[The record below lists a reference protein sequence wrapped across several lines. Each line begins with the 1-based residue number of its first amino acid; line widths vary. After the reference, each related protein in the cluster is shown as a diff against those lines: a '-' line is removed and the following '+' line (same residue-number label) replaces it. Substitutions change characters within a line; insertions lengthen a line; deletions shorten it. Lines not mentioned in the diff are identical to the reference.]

1 MSTIDAVSPSPLADI
16 EAFLAVRPRLFG
28 IAYRIVGSAAEADE
42 VVQDTWIRWDRAER
56 GKVGDAKAFL
66 ATVATRLAIN
76 VTQSAGRRR
85 ETHMDPWLCE
95 PVDPEADPAH
105 RALRGEALEE
115 TVLTLLEKLSPA
127 ERAVFVLREAFD
139 YPYRQVARVLELSE
153 PNARQLATRARRHLA
168 GDRRFPVDEP
178 ERQRLLE
185 AVVAAAQG
193 GRLAALE
200 RVLVADIRASAAGVA
215 AVACDAGQVPSLVP
229 RNRPRGRDRGVA
241 LTRLRPSEGNLP
253 A

>member
-42 VVQDTWIRWDRAER
+42 VVQDTWIRWNRAER
-56 GKVGDAKAFL
+56 STVDDAKAFL
-66 ATVATRLAIN
+66 ATIATRLAIN

-95 PVDPEADPAH
+95 PAGAESDPAH

-127 ERAVFVLREAFD
+127 ERAVFILREAFD

-153 PNARQLATRARRHLA
+153 PNTRQLATRARRHLA
-168 GDRRFPVDEP
+168 RDRRFPVDGT

-185 AVVAAAQG
+185 AVVAAAQS
-193 GRLAALE
+193 GRLSALE
-200 RVLVADIRASAAGVA
+200 QVLVADIRAAAA
-215 AVACDAGQVPSLVP
+215 KPADHEAPQVPSLVP
-229 RNRPRGRDRGVA
+229 GDRPRGRDRGVA
-241 LTRLRPSEGNLP
+241 LTRLRPSGGNLP
-253 A
+253 S